1 MKYLIAILE
10 QERLPEVVRG
20 IRTRLA
26 GTEGRQITVSD
37 VVCHDRVGAPTP
49 LYRGFEQLDAA
60 LPKFR
65 LEMILDEDEV
75 LPVIDA
81 IAPLETG
88 GGSIDDRIVVLEL
101 VDSFRLV
108 D

>member
-10 QERLPEVVRG
+10 QERLTEVVRG

-26 GTEGRQITVSD
+26 GTDGRQITVSD
-37 VVCHDRVGAPTP
+37 VLCHDDVDAPAP
-49 LYRGFEQLDAA
+49 LYRGYQQLGAP
-60 LPKFR
+60 LPKFK

-81 IAPLETG
+81 ISPTG
-88 GGSIDDRIVVLEL
+88 TGCGTTDDRIVVLEL

-108 D
+108 G

>member
-1 MKYLIAILE
+1 MKYLIAILK

-37 VVCHDRVGAPTP
+37 VMCHNHFETPAP
-49 LYRGFEQLDAA
+49 LYRGFQQTDAP
-60 LPKFR
+60 LSKFK

-81 IAPLETG
+81 ISPPGDGCGTV
-88 GGSIDDRIVVLEL
+88 DDSIVVLEL